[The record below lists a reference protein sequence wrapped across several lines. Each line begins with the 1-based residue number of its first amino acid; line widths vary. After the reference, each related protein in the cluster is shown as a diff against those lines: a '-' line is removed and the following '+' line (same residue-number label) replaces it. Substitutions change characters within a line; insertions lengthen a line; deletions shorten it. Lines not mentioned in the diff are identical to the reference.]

1 MELVRLLAGPN
12 QHHKRTITADSQNS
26 VVNERGGLAAGFGQ
40 IPRYGA
46 VPVEKLWTLCRRRI
60 FHTGNKQTQRIAGG
74 CRQIDNACVRHRLV
88 LMTGREFGFLRDQR
102 GWIKHIDS
110 RKPAA
115 LGVIPVLE
123 FVQRA
128 PTRGHRKARQNISG
142 HFPFLAGEFLHFWR
156 INLRPFA
163 ILNEKASA
171 LQRKQRI
178 RVSRV
183 APGTLALYAARNR
196 IQQNAMKHHLA
207 ARSAPAPRK
216 PRLIVL
222 TVERNSEGS
231 VIEKCHLILQE
242 SVGTEIPLGDRVQIP
257 KLVQIERQN
266 GLGGLIAKTNW
277 IPQKA

>member
-1 MELVRLLAGPN
+1 
-12 QHHKRTITADSQNS
+12 
-26 VVNERGGLAAGFGQ
+26 
-40 IPRYGA
+40 
-46 VPVEKLWTLCRRRI
+46 
-60 FHTGNKQTQRIAGG
+60 
-74 CRQIDNACVRHRLV
+74 
-88 LMTGREFGFLRDQR
+88 
-102 GWIKHIDS
+102 WIKHIDS

-196 IQQNAMKHHLA
+196 IQQNAMKHYLA

-222 TVERNSEGS
+222 AVERNSYGS
-231 VIEKCHLILQE
+231 VIEKCHRILQE
-242 SVGTEIPLGDRVQIP
+242 CVRPQIALGNEAQIP
-257 KLVQIERQN
+257 KLAQIERQN
-266 GLGGLIAKTNW
+266 GLRCFIARTKR
-277 IPQKA
+277 IPEKD

>member
-1 MELVRLLAGPN
+1 MDLARLLAEPN

-60 FHTGNKQTQRIAGG
+60 FLTGNKQT
-74 CRQIDNACVRHRLV
+74 
-88 LMTGREFGFLRDQR
+88 
-102 GWIKHIDS
+102 
-110 RKPAA
+110 
-115 LGVIPVLE
+115 
-123 FVQRA
+123 
-128 PTRGHRKARQNISG
+128 
-142 HFPFLAGEFLHFWR
+142 
-156 INLRPFA
+156 
-163 ILNEKASA
+163 
-171 LQRKQRI
+171 QRI

-222 TVERNSEGS
+222 TVERNS
-231 VIEKCHLILQE
+231 
-242 SVGTEIPLGDRVQIP
+242 
-257 KLVQIERQN
+257 
-266 GLGGLIAKTNW
+266 
-277 IPQKA
+277 